1 METDTYSIHVLLA
14 TIGNDSIFNMLDCLK
29 NELKNN
35 DYLTIVF
42 DASKKNYD
50 KVKIYCKDIKASV
63 NIIYEETN
71 LGYWGHGI
79 RNKYNK
85 LEGDFVYH
93 VDDDDLILNGA
104 FDRVRKFLL
113 DKDTIYIFKIVTE
126 INEIVWKTPQIK
138 LNNISTQNGFI
149 PTSINDKS
157 IWAYKYGGDFNFYNS
172 LLKLTK
178 KVLFVDQ
185 IIYKKKIDLNR
196 IKMLKNRKSVYF

>member
-1 METDTYSIHVLLA
+1 METNTYSIHVLLA

-29 NELKNN
+29 NELKIN

-93 VDDDDLILNGA
+93 VDDDDIILKGGIN
-104 FDRVRKFLL
+104 RVRKYLK

-126 INEIVWKTPQIK
+126 INEVVWKTPQIK
-138 LNNISTQNGFI
+138 LNNISTQSGFI
-149 PTSINDKS
+149 PTD
-157 IWAYKYGGDFNFYNS
+157 
-172 LLKLTK
+172 
-178 KVLFVDQ
+178 
-185 IIYKKKIDLNR
+185 
-196 IKMLKNRKSVYF
+196 RKSVV

>member
-1 METDTYSIHVLLA
+1 METNTYSIHVLLA

-29 NELKNN
+29 NELKIN

-93 VDDDDLILNGA
+93 VDDDDIILKGGIN
-104 FDRVRKFLL
+104 RVRKYLK

-126 INEIVWKTPQIK
+126 INEVVWKTPQIK
-138 LNNISTQNGFI
+138 LNNISTQSGFI

-157 IWAYKYGGDFNFYNS
+157 LWAYKYGGDFDFYNG
-172 LLKLTK
+172 LMK
-178 KVLFVDQ
+178 KSKKILFIDQ
-185 IIYKKKIDLNR
+185 IIYKKKIDINR
-196 IKMLKNRKSVYF
+196 MILFKKNIYK